1 MIAIDEKM
9 PYTSFFEWI
18 GGEAK
23 VQALVDRFYDLMDL
37 EPAYSHLRSLHQAD
51 LQHSRDT
58 LFWFLCG
65 WLGGPPYYEQR
76 YGHPRLRMRH
86 LHVQIAERER
96 DEWVACMN
104 EAMRA
109 CQLPDALREQ
119 LHEKFA
125 YLADFMR
132 NSNGH

>member
-1 MIAIDEKM
+1 MIAIEEKM

>member
-1 MIAIDEKM
+1 MIAIEGKM
-9 PYTSFFEWI
+9 PYASFFEWI

-65 WLGGPPYYEQR
+65 WLGGPSYYEQR

-104 EAMRA
+104 EAMHA

>member
-1 MIAIDEKM
+1 MIDIDEKM
-9 PYTSFFEWI
+9 HYTSFFEWI

-65 WLGGPPYYEQR
+65 LLGGPSYYEQR

-104 EAMRA
+104 EAMHA